1 MAPVDIK
8 QRYSLYVPK
17 PLARINLGDW
27 QRRDLQSAK
36 FGYAGVSIQTDSN
49 LFVDITKGTHIQAKG
64 GFVAQTTDWLQT
76 SKNAMYIATTDTATV
91 GADGAIVM
99 AAGAGHGP
107 TFTLDHGDS
116 MDTYPY
122 NNLSLHYRVEEVQ
135 NGLYEFFRGRRQ
147 KTETKPSP
155 WRMFFKRDDRLFN
168 SSKTK
173 FLMNPFT
180 AYGSNP
186 MGYDGAE
193 EVETKPAL
201 KGGFERV
208 ANVSWWRLFGSDDTW
223 DTPAPP
229 PKPLPGA
236 QPGPLPEIPIDL
248 FAGLGDVRKD
258 ALKALE
264 KKADIEAS
272 TGAET
277 EDQLV
282 YGFSAYF
289 SRFDPYLLF
298 DPARFDKDVDK
309 KKITKLDAMVM
320 KILARANNA
329 LTKMKRTVD
338 VVYKIGSL
346 IKDNSIAKLGTDT
359 AAAVDGFNLAIKGF
373 RGQYETLIENPYI
386 THKQGTFYDQ
396 MQDEAASGVVKRT
409 ETNIGT
415 KLTPWAKHS
424 EAQAVVRSGTP
435 GKDYGVF
442 GDKCTLAEGDVL
454 TVTVDG
460 ITFTTPALALG
471 GSPATVG
478 KGAVLKGGAATTG
491 AWVIPAN
498 AFVQV
503 VFDNGTPVQVA
514 LPAQTVP
521 ALATEQAKD
530 VALVAAGQAAHFEAD
545 RAAQI
550 AALQQAVCTACGAKG
565 ALASGAITLTSAT
578 VGASSTV
585 VLQES
590 AGGLLAN
597 LGLATTSA
605 LGSNG
610 APATAAKLAKDLKP
624 EDILALLNA
633 ATPTP
638 ALPAGKKASDYVA
651 YSVEGEQVVITAA
664 KKGDGS
670 EVTVGGNMATKLGFV
685 GDAYGWSAHDKIQ
698 DLDDFRRG
706 QDDFEK
712 AMLEVNALPQDTAN
726 LMRPMVIVW
735 KNVAGAVNKLQGAM
749 KAAVKIAG
757 LKLPTTKGA
766 IGLIANSGISLGTPD
781 KIVGAG
787 GQGIVFVADGG
798 TGKADHAKYAMLED
812 IINSIAG
819 ADLAGAIREY
829 ILGTPSATPAPG
841 SSLGFR
847 VFSDTTV
854 DLTARNTANLLALGR
869 ADDTHGGTIGTGIAR
884 VGGSYGSEIAGQK
897 KVVVRARE
905 KDSGRVEL
913 LGSTL
918 ALGYSELDLAEAK
931 FGLEDQ
937 PGSGPRGMSAELK
950 AAHPKTSSVIV
961 HSTDQACIV
970 VGDFMVQLRSKTKT
984 DHTLA
989 QAQQDKLD
997 ADGRLAQFTKEQVDL
1012 TAEKLKNSLILPL
1025 PGNEAKHAAAQDRIL
1040 EIDARMVIVKKAI
1053 KDETKAVAR
1062 CARAVTAAQMTND
1075 EGVIISMR
1083 DPADGN
1089 NSSANNWAWKEKPSI
1104 VLGKKGVT
1112 ITTTTGK
1119 DNDATTAR
1127 ITVDDKGIAI
1137 HVGDKKAGLVIKKDS
1152 VEISN
1157 GTKKAVLSNSG
1168 KFHSDASQIDFAAAQ
1183 KITLG

>member
-1 MAPVDIK
+1 MAPVDTK

-27 QRRDLQSAK
+27 QRRDLQSPK

-64 GFVAQTTDWLQT
+64 GYVVQTTDWLQT

-135 NGLYEFFRGRRQ
+135 NSLFEFFRGRRK
-147 KTETKPSP
+147 KTETKPGLL
-155 WRMFFKRDDRLFN
+155 RLIFKRDDRIFN
-168 SSKTK
+168 SSKTRI
-173 FLMNPFT
+173 LMNPFT
-180 AYGSNP
+180 AYGENP
-186 MGYDGAE
+186 MGYEGAK
-193 EVETKPAL
+193 EVEDKKPL
-201 KGGFERV
+201 MGGFERV

-223 DTPAPP
+223 DTVPI
-229 PKPLPGA
+229 PKPAVGA
-236 QPGPLPEIPIDL
+236 PAGPPPEIPVDL

-258 ALKALE
+258 PIKPLDTKAG
-264 KKADIEAS
+264 IEGS
-272 TGAET
+272 TGAES
-277 EDQLV
+277 EDHLV

-298 DPARFDKDVDK
+298 DPARFDKDVEK
-309 KKITKLDAMVM
+309 KKITALDAMVM
-320 KILARANNA
+320 KVLVRANNA

-346 IKDNSIAKLGTDT
+346 IKDNSIVKLGTDV
-359 AAAVDGFNLAIKGF
+359 AATVDGFNLAIKGF
-373 RGQYETLIENPYI
+373 RGQYEALIENPYI
-386 THKQGTFYDQ
+386 THKQGNFYDQ
-396 MQDEAASGVVKRT
+396 MKDEAASGVVKRG
-409 ETNIGT
+409 ETNLHT
-415 KLTPWAKHS
+415 KLGVWAKKS
-424 EAQAVVRSGTP
+424 ESQAAVRSGTS

-442 GDKCTLAEGDVL
+442 GDLCTLAEGDVL

-460 ITFTTPALALG
+460 ITFTTPPLSLG
-471 GSPATVG
+471 GSPATAA

-491 AWVIPAN
+491 EWVIPAG
-498 AFVQV
+498 ASIKV
-503 VFDNGTPVQVA
+503 VLDNGAPVNVT

-521 ALATEQAKD
+521 SLASAQALDA
-530 VALVAAGQAAHFEAD
+530 ALVAGNQAAHFEND

-550 AALQQAVCTACGAKG
+550 AALQQAVCTAVGAQG
-565 ALASGAITLTSAT
+565 ALASGKITLTSST
-578 VGASSTV
+578 TGASSTIV
-585 VLQES
+585 VQENV
-590 AGGLLAN
+590 GGTLAN
-597 LGLATTSA
+597 LGLSTTSA

-610 APATAAKLAKDLKP
+610 APATGAKLPKDLKA
-624 EDILALLNA
+624 EDIVALLNA
-633 ATPTP
+633 ATPAP
-638 ALPAGKKASDYVA
+638 ALPADKKASDYVA
-651 YSVEGEQVVITAA
+651 YSVDNEQVVITAA

-670 EVTVGGNMATKLGFV
+670 EVTVAGSASGKLQFV
-685 GDAYGWSAHDKIQ
+685 GDAYGWSSHDKVQ

-712 AMLEVNALPQDTAN
+712 AMLEVNQMPQDTAN
-726 LMRPMVIVW
+726 LMRPMIMVW
-735 KNVAGAVNKLQGAM
+735 KNVAGAVNKLQGAV

-766 IGLIANSGISLGTPD
+766 IGLIANAGISMGTPD
-781 KIVGAG
+781 KIVGSG
-787 GQGIVFVADGG
+787 GQGIIFVADGG
-798 TGKADHAKYAMLED
+798 MGKPDHAKYAMLED
-812 IINSIAG
+812 IINSVAG

-829 ILGTPSATPAPG
+829 ILGTPSAYPAAG

-854 DLTARNTANLLALGR
+854 DLTARNTINLMALGR
-869 ADDTHGGTIGTGIAR
+869 VDDGKGDSTGSGIAR
-884 VGGSYGSEIAGQK
+884 LGGSHGAEIAGQK
-897 KVVVRARE
+897 KVVIRARE
-905 KDSGRVEL
+905 KDAGRVEV
-913 LGSTL
+913 LGSTI
-918 ALGYSELDLAEAK
+918 ALGYGPGDVTEAK
-931 FGLEDQ
+931 FGLEDL
-937 PGSGPRGMSAELK
+937 PNNGPRGLSGALK
-950 AAHPKTSSVIV
+950 AAHPQTASVIV

-984 DHTLA
+984 DALLATA
-989 QAQQDKLD
+989 QADKKGAED
-997 ADGRLAQFTKEQVDL
+997 KLAQFTKEKIDL
-1012 TAEKLKNSLILPL
+1012 TAEKLLEAAAALL
-1025 PGNEAKHAAAQDRIL
+1025 PGATPDHQ
-1040 EIDARMVIVKKAI
+1040 ARVDVIEQRLPVVTQGI

-1062 CARAVTAAQMTND
+1062 FTRAVTAAQMTND

-1083 DPADGN
+1083 DPADAN

-1119 DNDATTAR
+1119 DSDATTAR
-1127 ITVDDKGIAI
+1127 ITVDDKGISI

-1157 GTKKAVLSNSG
+1157 GKKKAVLANSG
-1168 KFHSDASQIDFAAAQ
+1168 KFHSDASQIDFSAAQ
-1183 KITLG
+1183 KVTLG